1 MTLDTTTFLIVFVA
15 ALGLMGVFIWFKF
28 RSEKKKHP

>member
-1 MTLDTTTFLIVFVA
+1 MILDTTTFSIVFLAV
-15 ALGLMGVFIWFKF
+15 LGAMGVFIWLRV